1 VSVAGAVSWPATAAS
16 KHTTPRLG
24 ETTFYLLLLPVVAAL
39 IVAAIAI
46 GSTPIRWEVV
56 LRVFGAKVLPAGW
69 LDAAGVT
76 QADKTIVWLIRLPR
90 VLVAAIVGAG
100 LATAGVIMQGL
111 FRNPL
116 AEPTLTGVGPGA
128 VLGAVAV
135 FVTGWSAYSV
145 VALPLAAMATAV
157 LALAMVYSIA
167 TRGGVTPIAT
177 LLLAGIAVGA
187 MFTAVSSLLISIN
200 LVTWQTSNQIVFWMM
215 GGLDARTWAHVWL
228 SGPFV
233 LIGMITA
240 VAQARDLDLLLL
252 GEEQA
257 ASLGVNVEA
266 VKRLLIFTAAVLT
279 GASVAVAGLIGFVG
293 LIVPHAVRL
302 LVGPSHRVLLPA
314 SAVAGAAFLITCDLL
329 ARTLRPPVEIR
340 LGIVTGL
347 VGAPFFLVLLIRRL
361 RETRG

>member
-1 VSVAGAVSWPATAAS
+1 MSVAEAVARPAGLVRTRVS
-16 KHTTPRLG
+16 HRVSG
-24 ETTFYLLLLPVVAAL
+24 TTFHLLLLPAL
-39 IVAAIAI
+39 AVCIVAGIAI
-46 GSTPIRWEVV
+46 GSVPLRWDVV
-56 LRVFGAKVLPAGW
+56 LRVFGLRLLPAGW
-69 LDAAGVT
+69 LDAAAVT
-76 QADKTIVWLIRLPR
+76 QADRTIVWLIRLPR

-100 LATAGVIMQGL
+100 LATAGVIMQAL

-135 FVTGWSAYSV
+135 FVTGWSTYSV

-157 LALAMVYSIA
+157 IALAMVYAIA
-167 TRGGVTPIAT
+167 TRGGVTPIST

-187 MFTAVSSLLISIN
+187 LFTAVSSLLISIN
-200 LVTWQTSNQIVFWMM
+200 IVTWQTANQIVFWMM

-233 LIGMITA
+233 LIGVVTTL
-240 VAQARDLDLLLL
+240 AQARDLDLLLL

-266 VKRLLIFTAAVLT
+266 AKRLLIFTAALLT

-293 LIVPHAVRL
+293 LFVPHAVRL
-302 LVGPSHRVLLPA
+302 LVGPSHRVLVPA
-314 SAVAGAAFLITCDLL
+314 AAIAGAAFLIGCDLL
-329 ARTLRPPVEIR
+329 ARTLQPPVEIR

-347 VGAPFFLVLLIRRL
+347 VGAPFFLFLLIRRL
-361 RETRG
+361 QEARG